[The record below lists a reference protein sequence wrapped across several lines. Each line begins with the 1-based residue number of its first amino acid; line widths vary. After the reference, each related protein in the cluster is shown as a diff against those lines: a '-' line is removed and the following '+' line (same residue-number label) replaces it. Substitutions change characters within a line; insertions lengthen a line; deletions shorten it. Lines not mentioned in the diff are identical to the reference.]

1 MKKRFRYLLMSIM
14 MVLCMILSACS
25 HEQEDDFVLVKGGT
39 FVNTKSNLYGKNV
52 VISDFY
58 IGKYEVTQKEWMEVM
73 ENNPSEFK
81 GDDLPVDSISWY
93 DCIEYCNNRSLKEG
107 LNPYYNVDRSN
118 KDPNNYS
125 ENDDLKWIVTIN
137 EKANG
142 YRLPTEAEWEYA
154 AGGGQESK
162 SYTYSGNDNIDEV
175 AWYWMNSGDKSLTG
189 EWSWP
194 VIQSNKNKTKPVGS
208 KKPNE
213 LGLYDM
219 SGNVREWC
227 WDWYGDILGIS
238 SGSLRSWRG
247 GGWLGDDQAC
257 ETSYRGSFEANGK
270 GSDQGLRVCR
280 NRGK

>member
-14 MVLCMILSACS
+14 MVLCILNACS

-39 FVNTKSNLYGKNV
+39 FVNTKSNLYDKNV

-58 IGKYEVTQKEWMEVM
+58 ISKYEVTQKEWMEVM

-107 LNPYYNVDRSN
+107 LNPYYNVDRIH
-118 KDPNNYS
+118 KDPYNYS
-125 ENDDLKWIVTIN
+125 ENDDMKWTVTIN

-162 SYTYSGNDNIDEV
+162 SYTYSGDDNIDEV

-194 VIQSNKNKTKPVGS
+194 VIQNNKNRTKPVGS
-208 KKPNE
+208 KKSNE

-238 SGSLRSWRG
+238 SGALRSWRG

-270 GSDQGLRVCR
+270 GSDQGFRICR